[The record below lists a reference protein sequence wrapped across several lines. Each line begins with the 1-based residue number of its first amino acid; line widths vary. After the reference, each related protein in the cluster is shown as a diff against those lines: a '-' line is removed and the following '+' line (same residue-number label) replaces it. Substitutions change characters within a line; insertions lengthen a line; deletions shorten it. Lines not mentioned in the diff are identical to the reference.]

1 MAKNKRGVFLS
12 AEVVNKLITV
22 LKKQVS
28 SRNLNVKEKQL
39 VNRMIG
45 QLQAKLDATPR
56 KGIILSNKLV
66 GTILMTLANLLF
78 DSRVVNSL
86 MDLFFSNK
94 K

>member
-1 MAKNKRGVFLS
+1 MAKNKREVFLS
-12 AEVVNKLITV
+12 AEIVNKLITV
-22 LKKQVS
+22 LIKQVS

-39 VNRMIG
+39 VNRLIG

-56 KGIILSNKLV
+56 KGIHISNKLV
-66 GTILMTLANLLF
+66 GNILMTLANLLF